1 MLQQKAPAQVKVF
14 RIEDVLASPRVALAG
29 VELMLRG
36 SVSGRGGA
44 SAPAAS
50 PASPASSVLDAEGTF
65 FFNAGKTAAV
75 ESVARGMVVKHSA
88 SRAWDAAVGELNR
101 TTIVHRGSGS
111 TAVAFTVPLKASTKL
126 HSKGVDAVAAAL
138 FSANGG
144 PELCRLLAY
153 CK

>member
-44 SAPAAS
+44 SAPA
-50 PASPASSVLDAEGTF
+50 ASPASSVLDAEGTF